1 MNLFEYQ
8 FFWNAVLSVLLMSV
22 TAGIVG
28 TYVVSRRM
36 LFITGGITHASFGG
50 LGLGLFAGLPPSLTA
65 LLFAILSA
73 IGVEW
78 TSRRGAV
85 REDSAI
91 AVFWSLGMALGI
103 IFIFMTPGYTP
114 GLTGFLF
121 GNILTVTRQ
130 DLLLFAGFTLITA
143 ILAAAYNKTVIYTA
157 FDRDFAKLR
166 GINVQAVEYAV
177 MLVLSVCV
185 VLSIKLIGIMLLL
198 SFLSL
203 PQMTAELYVRR
214 YNGIMFLSMLI
225 AMAGGAGGLAVSLA
239 TDKPAGACIVFVLAT
254 IYMVLRC
261 FKRLHNKKRPFT
273 V

>member
-1 MNLFEYQ
+1 MNIFEYQ
-8 FFWNAVLSVLLMSV
+8 FFWNAVLSVLLMSI
-22 TAGIVG
+22 TAGIIG
-28 TYVVSRRM
+28 TYVVARRM

-73 IGVEW
+73 VGVEW

-85 REDSAI
+85 REDSVI

-103 IFIFMTPGYTP
+103 IFIFLTPGYTP

-121 GNILTVTRQ
+121 GNILAVTRQ
-130 DLLLFAGFTLITA
+130 DLLLFAIFTA
-143 ILAAAYNKTVIYTA
+143 ITTLLASVYNKTVIYTA
-157 FDRDFAKLR
+157 FDRDFAKIR
-166 GINVQAVEYAV
+166 GINIRIAEYAI
-177 MLVLSVCV
+177 MLILSVCV

-214 YNGIMFLSMLI
+214 YNSIMLLSALI
-225 AMAGGAGGLAVSLA
+225 AVVGGLAGLAVSFA
-239 TDKPAGACIVFVLAT
+239 SDKPAGACIVFMLAT
-254 IYMVLRC
+254 IYIVLRC
-261 FKRLHNKKRPFT
+261 FKKQAQ
-273 V
+273 

>member
-1 MNLFEYQ
+1 MNIFEYQ
-8 FFWNAVLSVLLMSV
+8 FFWNAVLSVLLMSI

-50 LGLGLFAGLPPSLTA
+50 LGLGLFAGLPPTITA
-65 LLFAILSA
+65 LIFAILSA

-85 REDSAI
+85 RDGSAI

-103 IFIFMTPGYTP
+103 IFVFLTPGYTP

-121 GNILTVTRQ
+121 GNILAVTTR
-130 DLLLFAGFTLITA
+130 DLMLFAIFTAITA
-143 ILAAAYNKTVIYTA
+143 LLAAIFNKTVIYTA
-157 FDRDFAKLR
+157 FDRDFAKIR
-166 GINVQAVEYAV
+166 GINVRAVEYIV
-177 MLVLSVCV
+177 MLVLSICV

-203 PQMTAELYVRR
+203 PQMTAELFVRR
-214 YNGIMFLSMLI
+214 YNGIMLLSAAI
-225 AMAGGAGGLAVSLA
+225 AILGGLGGLAVSFA

-254 IYMVLRC
+254 IYMALRC
-261 FKRLHNKKRPFT
+261 FKKT
-273 V
+273 AQ

>member
-1 MNLFEYQ
+1 MNIFEYQ
-8 FFWNAVLSVLLMSV
+8 FFWNAVLSVLLMSI

-50 LGLGLFAGLPPSLTA
+50 LGLGLFAGLPPTITA
-65 LLFAILSA
+65 LIFAILSA

-103 IFIFMTPGYTP
+103 IFVFLTPGYTP

-121 GNILTVTRQ
+121 GNILAVTTR
-130 DLLLFAGFTLITA
+130 DLMLFAIFTAITA
-143 ILAAAYNKTVIYTA
+143 LLAAIFNKTVIYTA
-157 FDRDFAKLR
+157 FDRDFAKIR
-166 GINVQAVEYAV
+166 GINVRAVEYIV
-177 MLVLSVCV
+177 MLVLSICV

-203 PQMTAELYVRR
+203 PQITAELFVRR
-214 YNGIMFLSMLI
+214 YNGIMLLSAAI
-225 AMAGGAGGLAVSLA
+225 AILGGLGGLAVSFA

-254 IYMVLRC
+254 IYMALRC
-261 FKRLHNKKRPFT
+261 FKKT
-273 V
+273 AQ

>member
-1 MNLFEYQ
+1 MNIFEYQ
-8 FFWNAVLSVLLMSV
+8 FFWNAVLSVLLMSI

-50 LGLGLFAGLPPSLTA
+50 LGLGLFAGLPPTITA
-65 LLFAILSA
+65 LIFAILSA

-103 IFIFMTPGYTP
+103 IFVFLTPGYTP

-121 GNILTVTRQ
+121 GNILAVTTR
-130 DLLLFAGFTLITA
+130 DLMLFAIFTTITA
-143 ILAAAYNKTVIYTA
+143 LLAAIFNKTVIYTA
-157 FDRDFAKLR
+157 FDRDFAKIR
-166 GINVQAVEYAV
+166 GINVRAVEYIV
-177 MLVLSVCV
+177 MLVLSICV

-203 PQMTAELYVRR
+203 PQMTAELFVRR
-214 YNGIMFLSMLI
+214 YNGIMLLSAAI
-225 AMAGGAGGLAVSLA
+225 AILGGLGGLAVSLA

-254 IYMVLRC
+254 IYMALRC
-261 FKRLHNKKRPFT
+261 FKKT
-273 V
+273 AQ